1 MNQQTASKM
10 LQVTGI
16 IMIIGGAIGLIGA
29 ISLIFLSMAATAVV
43 GSVSSSAGSQLGGIL
58 MFYCIIALV
67 AAVAELVAGIL
78 GAANHNKPEKAKTCL
93 IFGIIVLAIGVLSVI
108 ISMVAGQ
115 FGFNSLLSF
124 VLPILYTIGAFF
136 NSKFAGQQF

>member
-29 ISLIFLSMAATAVV
+29 ISLIFLSFAATAVV
-43 GSVSSSAGSQLGGIL
+43 SSVSSSAGSQLGGL
-58 MFYCIIALV
+58 LTLYCIVALI

-78 GAANHNKPEKAKTCL
+78 GAANHNKPEKAKSCL
-93 IFGIIVLAIGVLSVI
+93 IFGIIVLAIGVLSLI
-108 ISMVAGQ
+108 LSFAANS
-115 FGFNSLLSF
+115 FSFNSLLSF
-124 VLPILYTIGAFF
+124 VLPVLYTIGAYF